1 MSAFPIKATP
11 LGASAT
17 APPPGFMTLTIVGSG
32 VSTGIPV
39 IGHLNRGC
47 ACEDAVTNPNGPN
60 NRNNI
65 SLLVTLPRNDLPT
78 LPENERPAAA
88 AGTAPSSN
96 AEPVDEAKQPQ
107 KSGGPSHARFT
118 VDQAG
123 NYIHGKPVAHIL
135 IDCGKT
141 FRDAY
146 FKVMVRWN
154 IRVVDTLLIT
164 HGHADAIAGL
174 DDLRDLQT
182 MHMISTGDWVVDSFI
197 PTYLTTTTMETLQ
210 RAVDYIVRNSVESG
224 PAMSTPAEHAAQ
236 LSACL
241 AMRAEKTN
249 AAATPSGEKEGGWRN
264 IGIRRSTALDFFY
277 LDETRPKRVHLP
289 ITAHVATG
297 DGAGKPELPFFSFPV
312 EHGAGYT
319 SMAYVFGRGT
329 AFKSQLRQDGVPTPP
344 EGSCVVYISD
354 VSNIPR
360 ESMQFL
366 QDLVKI
372 DVLFVDCLAPQKRTS
387 PVHYCMDDVL
397 ALTLA
402 LRPRCVYGVGM
413 HCEIEHNRSRTT
425 LQQVLEGYVAF
436 GELKEGEVERVDLA
450 YDGMQI
456 TIPQ

>member
-1 MSAFPIKATP
+1 MSGFPIEAAP

-39 IGHLNRGC
+39 IGHIGRGC
-47 ACEDAVTNPNGPN
+47 ACEDAVANPNGPN

-65 SLLVTLPRNDLPT
+65 SILLTLPRGDLPT
-78 LPENERPAAA
+78 LNERQESTPV
-88 AGTAPSSN
+88 TSSV
-96 AEPVDEAKQPQ
+96 AEQAKNTEAQPTMQ
-107 KSGGPSHARFT
+107 PSGGTSHASFT
-118 VDQAG
+118 VDKMG

-135 IDCGKT
+135 FDCGKT

-146 FKVMVRWN
+146 FKVMIRWN

-174 DDLRDLQT
+174 DDLRDLQA

-197 PTYLTTTTMETLQ
+197 PTYLSYATMETLQ

-224 PAMSTPAEHAAQ
+224 LAMPSPAEHAAQ

-241 AMRAEKTN
+241 EEREARAK
-249 AAATPSGEKEGGWRN
+249 AAVQNGEKAGGWRN

-277 LDETRPKRVHLP
+277 VDESKPKRVHLP
-289 ITAHVATG
+289 VTATAATA
-297 DGAGKPELPFFSFPV
+297 GAPQPELPFYTFPV
-312 EHGAGYT
+312 EHGKGYI
-319 SMAYVFGRGT
+319 SMAYAFGRGT
-329 AFKSQLRQDGVPTPP
+329 AFKSQQKDGVPPP

-354 VSNIPR
+354 VSAIPR
-360 ESMQFL
+360 DSMLFL

-372 DVLFVDCLAPQKRTS
+372 DILYVDCLAPQKRTS
-387 PVHYCMDDVL
+387 PVHYCADDML

-402 LRPRCVYGVGM
+402 LRPRYVYGVGM
-413 HCEIEHNRSRTT
+413 HCDIEHQQSRTT
-425 LQQVLEGYVAF
+425 LQKVLDGYVAS
-436 GELKEGEVERVDLA
+436 GVLRQGEVECIDLA

-456 TIPQ
+456 VIPQ

>member
-1 MSAFPIKATP
+1 MSPFTIKPMP
-11 LGASAT
+11 LGETAT
-17 APPPGFMTLTIVGSG
+17 APPAGFMTLTIVGSG

-39 IGHLNRGC
+39 IGHLGRGC
-47 ACEDAVTNPNGPN
+47 ACEDAVANPKGPN

-65 SLLVTLPRNDLPT
+65 SILLTLPRGDLPP
-78 LPENERPAAA
+78 LDDKAAAPAASSA
-88 AGTAPSSN
+88 ADKVKEVATQEPQQKPGT
-96 AEPVDEAKQPQ
+96 
-107 KSGGPSHARFT
+107 GPSHARFT
-118 VDQAG
+118 VNQAG
-123 NYIHGKPVAHIL
+123 NYVGGKPVAHVL

-154 IRVVDTLLIT
+154 IRVVDALLIT
-164 HGHADAIAGL
+164 HGHADAVAGL

-197 PTYLTTTTMETLQ
+197 PTYLTYTTMETLQ

-241 AMRAEKTN
+241 EERAAKAEASAKN
-249 AAATPSGEKEGGWRN
+249 GEKEGGWRN

-277 LDETRPKRVHLP
+277 LDEAKPKRVHLP
-289 ITAHVATG
+289 ITATAVTA
-297 DGAGKPELPFFSFPV
+297 DGATQPELPFFSFPV
-312 EHGAGYT
+312 EHGQDYI
-319 SMAYVFGRGT
+319 SMAYAFGRGV
-329 AFKSQLRQDGVPTPP
+329 AFKSEQEEGVAPP

-354 VSNIPR
+354 VSAVPR
-360 ESMQFL
+360 ESMRFL

-372 DVLFVDCLAPQKRTS
+372 DILYVDCLAPQTRTS
-387 PVHYCMDDVL
+387 PVHYCADDML

-402 LRPRCVYGVGM
+402 LRPRYVFGVGM
-413 HCEIEHNRSRTT
+413 HCEIEHACGRAT
-425 LQQVLEGYVAF
+425 LQHVLDNYVASGVLE
-436 GELKEGEVERVDLA
+436 KGEVECIDLA

>member
-1 MSAFPIKATP
+1 MSRFPIQAAP

-17 APPPGFMTLTIVGSG
+17 APPPGFMTLTMVGSG

-39 IGHLNRGC
+39 IGHVGRPC
-47 ACEDAVTNPNGPN
+47 ACDDAVANPRGFN

-65 SLLVTLPRNDLPT
+65 SILITLPRGDLPSKAGDK
-78 LPENERPAAA
+78 AAA
-88 AGTAPSSN
+88 AAAAAMTSSTVADAAKPTQDGGT
-96 AEPVDEAKQPQ
+96 
-107 KSGGPSHARFT
+107 SHALFAAPE
-118 VDQAG
+118 AG
-123 NYIHGKPVAHIL
+123 NYVGGEPVAHVL

-146 FKVMVRWN
+146 FKVMIRWN

-174 DDLRDLQT
+174 DDLRDMQT
-182 MHMISTGDWVVDSFI
+182 MHMIGTGDWVVDSFI
-197 PTYLTTTTMETLQ
+197 PTYLTCTTMETLQ

-241 AMRAEKTN
+241 AERAAKAE
-249 AAATPSGEKEGGWRN
+249 AAAKNGEKEGGWRN
-264 IGIRRSTALDFFY
+264 IGIRRSTALDFY
-277 LDETRPKRVHLP
+277 YVDEAKPKRVHLP
-289 ITAHVATG
+289 ITAMAATADGVAQ
-297 DGAGKPELPFFSFPV
+297 PELPFYTFPV
-312 EHGAGYT
+312 EHGAGYI
-319 SMAYVFGRGT
+319 SMAYVFGRGV
-329 AFKSQLRQDGVPTPP
+329 AFKSQQHEQENRTTSTP

-354 VSNIPR
+354 VSSIPR

-372 DVLFVDCLAPQKRTS
+372 DILYVDCLAPQKRTS
-387 PVHYCMDDVL
+387 PVHYCADDLL

-402 LRPRCVYGVGM
+402 LRPRFVYGAGM
-413 HCEIEHNRSRTT
+413 HCDIEHTTGRTT
-425 LQQVLEGYVAF
+425 FQEVLKGYIAS
-436 GELKEGEVERVDLA
+436 GDLKEGEVECIDLA